1 MGDVNKDCENCRHAY
16 LEVENSTN
24 CQMCITGKVGE
35 VRGWE
40 PLQPTGIEA
49 MVCADIAERQ
59 KLGLAK
65 YKTTLADNPL
75 ELKEWLVHQYQELL
89 DAALYCKRAIVQI
102 ENEEL
107 KK

>member
-1 MGDVNKDCENCRHAY
+1 MGDV
-16 LEVENSTN
+16 
-24 CQMCITGKVGE
+24 
-35 VRGWE
+35 
-40 PLQPTGIEA
+40 TGIEA
-49 MVCADIAERQ
+49 LVCADIAERQ

-65 YKTTLADNPL
+65 YNMTLADNPL

-102 ENEEL
+102 ENEES